1 MSRGGRQ
8 SGPLRCHCSV
18 YERFGRRLANG
29 IPEKESSDLGHF
41 SGGAPKTCRTGE
53 RDAGPW
59 LQVAVLAGV
68 LGAAACAFSWA
79 RFSSHSAFFLA
90 RRSRLRRAVR
100 GSCGLPMVGGCL
112 AELLCR
118 VALKSS
124 GSRRKRAVPVPV
136 PEIGRLFPI
145 PDRTGARGLLRGD
158 PKSCRERGGES
169 GHGHVYG
176 AEGENQFV
184 GAACFSSKVAK
195 RGAAPSTCFSAIPRS
210 FS

>member
-8 SGPLRCHCSV
+8 SGPLRGHCSV

-124 GSRRKRAVPVPV
+124 GSRRKRAVPVLV

-158 PKSCRERGGES
+158 PQILKGERGRERARARLRGRRRESVRRGG
-169 GHGHVYG
+169 VL
-176 AEGENQFV
+176 F
-184 GAACFSSKVAK
+184 
-195 RGAAPSTCFSAIPRS
+195 
-210 FS
+210 

>member
-8 SGPLRCHCSV
+8 SGPLRGHCSV
-18 YERFGRRLANG
+18 YERFGRRLANGG

-124 GSRRKRAVPVPV
+124 GSRRKRAVPVLV

-158 PKSCRERGGES
+158 PQILKGERGRER
-169 GHGHVYG
+169 
-176 AEGENQFV
+176 AR
-184 GAACFSSKVAK
+184 ARL
-195 RGAAPSTCFSAIPRS
+195 RGRR
-210 FS
+210 